1 MSISIGFLIL
11 INKYLFESKL
21 FHFLLGTICSQ
32 IFVGK
37 KFLYFITPNCEDP
50 IGIMQFLRHCGL
62 QDKCNIGLLMVNIE
76 FIWWGWETGWKT
88 SFRPIYVGQKP
99 IRACVVLLFKMLTI
113 NKTYLIFVYEFEGI
127 DSITSDYNNIFILIT
142 IYYTYM

>member
-37 KFLYFITPNCEDP
+37 KIWYFITPNCEDP
-50 IGIMQFLRHCGL
+50 NGIMHFLRHCGL

-76 FIWWGWETGWKT
+76 FI
-88 SFRPIYVGQKP
+88 
-99 IRACVVLLFKMLTI
+99 
-113 NKTYLIFVYEFEGI
+113 
-127 DSITSDYNNIFILIT
+127 
-142 IYYTYM
+142 